1 MTTPQ
6 RIERILVA
14 NRGEIARRV
23 FTTCRAMGIST
34 VAVFSDAD
42 EDAPFVAEADLSVHL
57 PGATPGETYLRA
69 DLILAAAKSTGATAI
84 HPGYGFLSENAG
96 FAQAVADAGL
106 VWIGP
111 PPDSIKVMGSKI
123 ESKKMMADSGV
134 PILDKLE
141 PRDVTDDD
149 LPVLVKASAGGG
161 GRGMRIVE
169 TLDRLD
175 EQIASAKQE
184 AGSAFGDDT
193 VFCERYIPTGHH
205 IEVQLMAD
213 RHGSVWAVGERECS
227 IQRRYQ
233 KVVEEAP
240 SPLVERVPGMR
251 EELFA
256 AARAA
261 AKTINYVGAGTVEF
275 LADDDGHFY
284 FLEMNTRLQVEHPVT
299 ECTSGLDLVRLQ
311 IEVAQGERLEGE
323 PPSSRGSSIEVRLY
337 AEDPAHDYQPQAGV
351 MHAFEVPGVRRE
363 FELLDGVG
371 IRLDSGVAA
380 GSVIGTDYDPM
391 LAKVI
396 SWAPTR
402 PEAAA
407 VLADALR
414 RAKLHGVTTN
424 RDSLVR
430 ILTHPAFVAGN
441 TDTSFLTQYA
451 DEVLAPALDHQDLTL
466 AGFAAALAYRA
477 GLHRRT
483 AVNGTLPQGWRNVI
497 GEPIVDTFSVGGQDL
512 EIRYLA
518 ERSGPILDG
527 RDDVKVIRYD
537 ADQVLVEVLG
547 VRQTLQVAH
556 YESLFYVSGPGGTTA
571 LRRHPRFVDPADQI
585 AEGSLIAPMPGSVL
599 RIACAVNDP
608 VVKGQPLMWLEAM
621 KMEHQIVSPYDGVI
635 TEILVEVGSQ
645 VDVGSPLVVVDKT
658 EDDSQSAAS

>member
-23 FTTCRAMGIST
+23 FATCRTMGIST

-57 PGATPGETYLRA
+57 PGATPSETYLRT

-84 HPGYGFLSENAG
+84 HPGYGFLSENAA
-96 FAQAVADAGL
+96 FAQAVSDAGL

-111 PPDSIKVMGSKI
+111 PPESIKVMGSKI
-123 ESKKMMADSGV
+123 ESKRMMADSGV
-134 PILDKLE
+134 PILDKLN
-141 PRDVTDDD
+141 PADVTDDD

-169 TLDRLD
+169 TLDRLKD
-175 EQIASAKQE
+175 QIASAQQE

-213 RHGSVWAVGERECS
+213 QHGTIWAVGERECS

-240 SPLVERVPGMR
+240 SPLVERISGMR
-251 EELFA
+251 EELFE

-261 AKTINYVGAGTVEF
+261 AKTISYVGAGTVEF

-323 PPSSRGSSIEVRLY
+323 PSPSRGSSIEVRLY

-351 MHAFEVPGVRRE
+351 MRAFEVPAVQRE
-363 FELLDGVG
+363 FGVLDRAGV
-371 IRLDSGVAA
+371 RLDSGVVA

-402 PEAAA
+402 TESAAI
-407 VLADALR
+407 LADALR

-430 ILTHPAFVAGN
+430 ILTHPAFVAGD
-441 TDTSFLTQYA
+441 TDTSFLTKYA
-451 DEVLAPALDHQDLTL
+451 DQVLALVYDERDATL

-477 GLHRRT
+477 GLHGRSP
-483 AVNGTLPQGWRNVI
+483 VNGTLPQGWRNVL
-497 GEPIVDTFSVGGQDL
+497 GEPIADIFTVSGQ
-512 EIRYLA
+512 EVAIRYMP
-518 ERSGPILDG
+518 ERSGPVLEG
-527 RDDVKVIRYD
+527 RDDVRVLAYD
-537 ADQVLVEVLG
+537 AERVLAEVAG
-547 VRQTLQVAH
+547 VRQTLEVTR
-556 YESLFYVSGPGGTTA
+556 YDSLFYVSGPRGTTT
-571 LRRHPRFVDPADQI
+571 LQRHPRFVDPADQV

-599 RIACAVNDP
+599 RIACAVGDP
-608 VVKGQPLMWLEAM
+608 VVSGQPLMWLEAM
-621 KMEHQIVSPYDGVI
+621 KMEHQIVAPYDGVI
-635 TEILVEVGSQ
+635 TEILVEVSTQ
-645 VDVGSPLVVVDKT
+645 VDVGTALAVVEKT
-658 EDDSQSAAS
+658 AEDAGAAS